1 MSDLEDWECEEA
13 EEETTQTAT
22 KFVEEEVDSDD
33 EEKKKKEVNKKAAEE
48 AKNRPKVEKAIPM
61 TEYER
66 RALKNSEKARAE
78 KQAQSGKSD
87 KEI

>member
-1 MSDLEDWECEEA
+1 
-13 EEETTQTAT
+13 
-22 KFVEEEVDSDD
+22 VDSDD
-33 EEKKKKEVNKKAAEE
+33 EDKKKKEANKKAAEE
-48 AKNRPKVEKAIPM
+48 AKNKPKTEKGIPM

-66 RALKNSEKARAE
+66 RALKNTEKERAA